1 MASQYEYG
9 KRALR
14 SGDRLRKSGKQQK
27 VPLVSIVTPSYNKA
41 EFIGET
47 ILSVRNQTYSR
58 MEHIIIDG
66 GSTDGTIDVIKKYE
80 GTYDMHWV
88 SEPDNGQSD
97 AVNKGWRMAKGEI
110 LGWLNS
116 DDTYMP
122 WAVETAVKFL
132 NDHPDVGMVY
142 GDCNLIN
149 EHSKVT
155 SRCQARKVALKEML
169 CRGNTLPQ
177 PAAFLRR
184 EVLDEVGYLDT
195 NLHFAMD
202 FDLWIRI
209 GLEFKVEHISQFL
222 ANFRLCPGTKSMD
235 EAYKFAPELLY
246 ILDKIFADPR
256 LPEEIRALRRR
267 AYSLVHFRFCAD
279 YLSQR
284 QIKVARKHLVKAIRL
299 YPRNLVDPWAAG
311 YLVASFPGGRA
322 IRTAVKPISR
332 FF

>member
-1 MASQYEYG
+1 MASQYKYG

-14 SGDRLRKSGKQQK
+14 SGDGLRDSGMQQEL
-27 VPLVSIVTPSYNKA
+27 PLVSIVTPSYNTGA
-41 EFIGET
+41 FIQET
-47 ILSVRNQTYSR
+47 ILSVKKQTYPR
-58 MEHIIIDG
+58 IEHIIIDG
-66 GSTDGTIDVIKKYE
+66 GSTDNTLDVIKEYK
-80 GTYDMHWV
+80 GTYNMHWV

-97 AVNKGWRMAKGEI
+97 AINKGWRMAKGEI
-110 LGWLNS
+110 LGWLNG

-122 WAVETAVKFL
+122 WAVETVVKFL

-142 GDCNLIN
+142 GDCNTVN
-149 EHSKVT
+149 ERNKLVQ
-155 SRCQARKVALKEML
+155 RCKAKKFNLKEML

-222 ANFRLCPGTKSMD
+222 ANFRRCSGTKSMD

-267 AYSLVHFRFCAD
+267 AYSLAHFKFCAD

-311 YLVASFPGGRA
+311 CLVASFPGGRA
-322 IRTAVKPISR
+322 IRTAVKSILR